1 MILSKK
7 DRESCRTCFPKHLD
21 VVMTVIICMM
31 ITRNLVPEEFK
42 DRLKQSEIGK
52 DLNIEQKMSLREKQ
66 RAKKRGEEEEERA
79 IYEQTGLRDK
89 SKDFTMENLIKK
101 FQYDMDRHE
110 RKLEKMKS
118 LEKKG
123 VSNYDIDDIKL
134 TDDEKEGDYFER
146 MAEERMRK
154 AKEYED

>member
-1 MILSKK
+1 M
-7 DRESCRTCFPKHLD
+7 
-21 VVMTVIICMM
+21 
-31 ITRNLVPEEFK
+31 PEEFK

-66 RAKKRGEEEEERA
+66 RAKKRAEEEEERA

>member
-1 MILSKK
+1 
-7 DRESCRTCFPKHLD
+7 
-21 VVMTVIICMM
+21 MTVIICMM

-66 RAKKRGEEEEERA
+66 RAKKRAEEEEERA